1 MPTNTVKNKKY
12 IVKYK
17 AINIYKRENVMKRIY
32 NYLKKD
38 AVLTIS
44 WVLAIISMLFIK
56 PDKAYA
62 GYIDWRSLGILWSL
76 MIITKGYMQ
85 NGIFEK
91 IGHALLARTRK
102 MWQLIAVLVGL
113 NFFSSMIIT
122 NDVSLITF
130 VPFAIM
136 MLKQCG
142 RQELMIP
149 VVVLQTI
156 AANLGSMLT
165 PIGNPQNL
173 YLHGLAGTGIGE
185 FIMWLL
191 PYTIASALLLVIS
204 ILLIKNKNEIICIED
219 TDSEAA
225 HNTSVPRV
233 MAYSVL
239 FVLALLVVARV
250 LTWYIL
256 AAAVLITVLLLE
268 KNVLAKAD
276 YALLLTFIGFF
287 IFTGNMGRVE
297 PVAHFLAG
305 IVNGWELEAGI
316 ITSQCISNVPAALLL
331 SEFTDNIKNLAI
343 GVNIGGLGTLIAS
356 MASLI
361 SYKLYANEVP
371 EKKGKYFAAFTVYNI
386 IFLVV
391 LYVFTKLI

>member
-1 MPTNTVKNKKY
+1 
-12 IVKYK
+12 
-17 AINIYKRENVMKRIY
+17 MKRIY

-44 WVLAIISMLFIK
+44 WVLAIVSMFFIK

-91 IGHALLARTRK
+91 IGHALLTRTRK
-102 MWQLIAVLVGL
+102 MWQLVSVLVAL
-113 NFFSSMIIT
+113 CFFSSMLIT

-136 MLKQCG
+136 MLKQCD

-173 YLHGLAGTGIGE
+173 YLYGLAGVGAGQ

-191 PYTIASALLLVIS
+191 PYTIVSATLLM
-204 ILLIKNKNEIICIED
+204 ILKNKNADVSMKD
-219 TDSEAA
+219 TDDNSGQKA
-225 HNTSVPRV
+225 VPV
-233 MAYSVL
+233 NVL
-239 FVLALLVVARV
+239 LYTILFIIALLVVARV
-250 LTWYIL
+250 LPWY
-256 AAAVLITVLLLE
+256 VLTVLVLVTTFIIE
-268 KNVLAKAD
+268 RNVLLKAD
-276 YALLLTFIGFF
+276 YALLLTFVGFF
-287 IFTGNMGRVE
+287 IFTGNMGRIE
-297 PVAHFLAG
+297 PVALFLSG
-305 IVNGWELEAGI
+305 IADGREIGVGI

-331 SEFTDNIKNLAI
+331 SGFTHNIKNLAL

-361 SYKLYANEVP
+361 SYKQYVNEVP
-371 EKKGKYFAAFTVYNI
+371 DGKGKYFVTFTVYNV
-386 IFLVV
+386 IFLIV
-391 LYVFTKLI
+391 LYACTKFI

>member
-173 YLHGLAGTGIGE
+173 YLYGLAGKGIGE

-191 PYTIASALLLVIS
+191 PYTIVSALLLVIS

-256 AAAVLITVLLLE
+256 AAVVLITVLLLE

-305 IVNGWELEAGI
+305 IVNGRELEAGI

>member
-1 MPTNTVKNKKY
+1 
-12 IVKYK
+12 
-17 AINIYKRENVMKRIY
+17 MKRIY

-44 WVLAIISMLFIK
+44 WVLAIVSMFFIK

-91 IGHALLARTRK
+91 IGHALLTRTRK

-165 PIGNPQNL
+165 
-173 YLHGLAGTGIGE
+173 
-185 FIMWLL
+185 
-191 PYTIASALLLVIS
+191 
-204 ILLIKNKNEIICIED
+204 
-219 TDSEAA
+219 
-225 HNTSVPRV
+225 R
-233 MAYSVL
+233 
-239 FVLALLVVARV
+239 
-250 LTWYIL
+250 YIL
-256 AAAVLITVLLLE
+256 AAVVLITVLLLE

-305 IVNGWELEAGI
+305 IVNGRELEAGI

>member
-173 YLHGLAGTGIGE
+173 YLYGLAGKGIGE

-191 PYTIASALLLVIS
+191 PYTIVSALLLVIS

-305 IVNGWELEAGI
+305 IVNSRELEVGI

-331 SEFTDNIKNLAI
+331 SGFTDNIKNLSI

-371 EKKGKYFAAFTVYNI
+371 EKKGKYFAVFTVYNI

>member
-173 YLHGLAGTGIGE
+173 YLYGLAGKGIGE

-191 PYTIASALLLVIS
+191 PYTIVSALLLVIS

-297 PVAHFLAG
+297 SVAHFLAG
-305 IVNGWELEAGI
+305 IVNSRELEVGI

-331 SEFTDNIKNLAI
+331 SGFTDNIKNLSI

-371 EKKGKYFAAFTVYNI
+371 EKKGKYFAVFTVYNI

>member
-17 AINIYKRENVMKRIY
+17 AITIYKRENVMKRIY

-44 WVLAIISMLFIK
+44 WVLAIISMFFIK

-102 MWQLIAVLVGL
+102 MWQLIVVLVGL

-173 YLHGLAGTGIGE
+173 YLYGLAGTGIGE

-371 EKKGKYFAAFTVYNI
+371 EKKGKYFAVFTVYNI

>member
-1 MPTNTVKNKKY
+1 M
-12 IVKYK
+12 
-17 AINIYKRENVMKRIY
+17 
-32 NYLKKD
+32 
-38 AVLTIS
+38 
-44 WVLAIISMLFIK
+44 
-56 PDKAYA
+56 
-62 GYIDWRSLGILWSL
+62 
-76 MIITKGYMQ
+76 
-85 NGIFEK
+85 
-91 IGHALLARTRK
+91 
-102 MWQLIAVLVGL
+102 
-113 NFFSSMIIT
+113 
-122 NDVSLITF
+122 SLITF

-173 YLHGLAGTGIGE
+173 YLYGLAGKGIGG

-191 PYTIASALLLVIS
+191 PYTIVSALILVIS

-239 FVLALLVVARV
+239 FILALLVVARV

-256 AAAVLITVLLLE
+256 AAVLITVLLLE

-305 IVNGWELEAGI
+305 IVNGRELEAGI

>member
-91 IGHALLARTRK
+91 IGHALLTRTRK

-173 YLHGLAGTGIGE
+173 YLYGLAGKGIGE

-191 PYTIASALLLVIS
+191 PYTIVSALLLVIS

-239 FVLALLVVARV
+239 FILALLVVARV

-305 IVNGWELEAGI
+305 IVNGRELEVGI

-331 SEFTDNIKNLAI
+331 SGFTDNIKNLSI

>member
-17 AINIYKRENVMKRIY
+17 AITIYKRENVMKRIY

-91 IGHALLARTRK
+91 IGHALLTRTRK

-173 YLHGLAGTGIGE
+173 YLYGLAGKGIGG

-191 PYTIASALLLVIS
+191 PYTIVSALLLVIS

-239 FVLALLVVARV
+239 FILALLVVARA

-305 IVNGWELEAGI
+305 IVNGRELEAGI

>member
-17 AINIYKRENVMKRIY
+17 AITIYKRENVMKRIY

-173 YLHGLAGTGIGE
+173 YLYGLAGTGIGE

-305 IVNGWELEAGI
+305 IVNGRELEAGI

-371 EKKGKYFAAFTVYNI
+371 EKKGKYFAAFMVYNI

>member
-1 MPTNTVKNKKY
+1 
-12 IVKYK
+12 
-17 AINIYKRENVMKRIY
+17 MKRIY

-44 WVLAIISMLFIK
+44 WVLAIVSMFFIK

-62 GYIDWRSLGILWSL
+62 GYIDWRLLGILWSL

-91 IGHALLARTRK
+91 IGHALLTRTRK

-173 YLHGLAGTGIGE
+173 YLYGLAGKGIGG

-191 PYTIASALLLVIS
+191 PYTIVSALLLVIS

-239 FVLALLVVARV
+239 FILALLVVARV

-256 AAAVLITVLLLE
+256 AAAGIHPICPGETRYELTSPAFGKVTFRLE
-268 KNVLAKAD
+268 DGKTFSIVAKNNSKKNIYIQRAWLNDKEYNQCFIDHADIAK
-276 YALLLTFIGFF
+276 G
-287 IFTGNMGRVE
+287 
-297 PVAHFLAG
+297 
-305 IVNGWELEAGI
+305 
-316 ITSQCISNVPAALLL
+316 
-331 SEFTDNIKNLAI
+331 
-343 GVNIGGLGTLIAS
+343 GTLTLE
-356 MASLI
+356 MG
-361 SYKLYANEVP
+361 P
-371 EKKGKYFAAFTVYNI
+371 EPMKSWGTGAE
-386 IFLVV
+386 
-391 LYVFTKLI
+391 

>member
-17 AINIYKRENVMKRIY
+17 AITIYKRENVMKRIY

-44 WVLAIISMLFIK
+44 WVLAIISMFFIK

-102 MWQLIAVLVGL
+102 MWQLIVVLVGL

-173 YLHGLAGTGIGE
+173 YLYGLAGTGIGE

-371 EKKGKYFAAFTVYNI
+371 EKKEKYFAAFTVYNI

>member
-1 MPTNTVKNKKY
+1 
-12 IVKYK
+12 
-17 AINIYKRENVMKRIY
+17 MKRIY

-371 EKKGKYFAAFTVYNI
+371 EKKGKIFCRIYSLQYNI
-386 IFLVV
+386 SSGAVCVYEIDITYGKSYIKQEGKKCMDVQVV
-391 LYVFTKLI
+391 EPS

>member
-76 MIITKGYMQ
+76 MIITKGHMQ

-173 YLHGLAGTGIGE
+173 YLYGLAGTGIGE

-268 KNVLAKAD
+268 KNVLTKAD

-305 IVNGWELEAGI
+305 IVNGRELEAGI

-331 SEFTDNIKNLAI
+331 SGFTDNIKNLSI

-361 SYKLYANEVP
+361 SYKLYVNEVP

>member
-225 HNTSVPRV
+225 HNTAVPRV

-371 EKKGKYFAAFTVYNI
+371 EKKGKYFAVFTVYNI

>member
-173 YLHGLAGTGIGE
+173 YLYGLAGKGIGE

-191 PYTIASALLLVIS
+191 PYTIVSALLLVIS

-297 PVAHFLAG
+297 SVAHFLAG
-305 IVNGWELEAGI
+305 IVKSRELEVGI

-331 SEFTDNIKNLAI
+331 SGFTDNIKNLSI

-371 EKKGKYFAAFTVYNI
+371 EKKGKYFAVFTVYNI

>member
-76 MIITKGYMQ
+76 MIITKGHMQ

-371 EKKGKYFAAFTVYNI
+371 EKKGKYFAVFTVYNI

>member
-1 MPTNTVKNKKY
+1 
-12 IVKYK
+12 
-17 AINIYKRENVMKRIY
+17 
-32 NYLKKD
+32 
-38 AVLTIS
+38 
-44 WVLAIISMLFIK
+44 
-56 PDKAYA
+56 
-62 GYIDWRSLGILWSL
+62 
-76 MIITKGYMQ
+76 
-85 NGIFEK
+85 
-91 IGHALLARTRK
+91 
-102 MWQLIAVLVGL
+102 
-113 NFFSSMIIT
+113 MIIT

-173 YLHGLAGTGIGE
+173 YLYGLAGKGIGE

-191 PYTIASALLLVIS
+191 PYTIVSALLLVIS

-239 FVLALLVVARV
+239 FILALLVVARV

-268 KNVLAKAD
+268 KNVLTKAD

-305 IVNGWELEAGI
+305 IVNG
-316 ITSQCISNVPAALLL
+316 QCISNVPAALLL
-331 SEFTDNIKNLAI
+331 SGFTDNIKNLSI

-371 EKKGKYFAAFTVYNI
+371 EKKGKYFAVFTVYNI

>member
-17 AINIYKRENVMKRIY
+17 AITIYKRENVMKRIY

-305 IVNGWELEAGI
+305 IVNSRELEVGI

-331 SEFTDNIKNLAI
+331 SGFTDNIKNLSI

-371 EKKGKYFAAFTVYNI
+371 EKKGKYFAVFTVYNI

>member
-371 EKKGKYFAAFTVYNI
+371 EKKGKYFVVFTVYNI

>member
-1 MPTNTVKNKKY
+1 
-12 IVKYK
+12 
-17 AINIYKRENVMKRIY
+17 MKRIIY
-32 NYLKKD
+32 YFKKD
-38 AVLTIS
+38 IVLTVS
-44 WVLAIISMLFIK
+44 WGLAAASAFLVR
-56 PDKAYA
+56 PDKGYV

-173 YLHGLAGTGIGE
+173 YLYGLAGTGIGE

-305 IVNGWELEAGI
+305 IVNGRELEAGI

>member
-17 AINIYKRENVMKRIY
+17 AITIYKRENVMKRIY

-91 IGHALLARTRK
+91 IGHVLLARTRK

-173 YLHGLAGTGIGE
+173 YLYGLAGTGIGE

-305 IVNGWELEAGI
+305 IVNSRELEVGI

-331 SEFTDNIKNLAI
+331 SGFTDNIKNLSI

-371 EKKGKYFAAFTVYNI
+371 EKKGKYFAVFTVYNI

>member
-17 AINIYKRENVMKRIY
+17 AITIYKRENVMKRIY

-173 YLHGLAGTGIGE
+173 YLYGLAGTGIGE

-371 EKKGKYFAAFTVYNI
+371 EKKGKYFAVFTVYNI

>member
-1 MPTNTVKNKKY
+1 
-12 IVKYK
+12 
-17 AINIYKRENVMKRIY
+17 MKRIY

-44 WVLAIISMLFIK
+44 WVLAIVSMFFIK

-91 IGHALLARTRK
+91 IGHALLTRTRK

-173 YLHGLAGTGIGE
+173 YLYGLAGKGIGE

-191 PYTIASALLLVIS
+191 PYTIVSALLLVIS

-239 FVLALLVVARV
+239 FILALLVVARV

-268 KNVLAKAD
+268 KN
-276 YALLLTFIGFF
+276 ALLLTFIGFF

-305 IVNGWELEAGI
+305 IVNSRELEVGI

-331 SEFTDNIKNLAI
+331 SGFTDNIKNLSI

-371 EKKGKYFAAFTVYNI
+371 EKKGKYFAVFTVYNI

>member
-1 MPTNTVKNKKY
+1 
-12 IVKYK
+12 
-17 AINIYKRENVMKRIY
+17 
-32 NYLKKD
+32 
-38 AVLTIS
+38 
-44 WVLAIISMLFIK
+44 
-56 PDKAYA
+56 
-62 GYIDWRSLGILWSL
+62 

-91 IGHALLARTRK
+91 IGHALLTRTRK

-173 YLHGLAGTGIGE
+173 YLYGLAGKGIGE

-191 PYTIASALLLVIS
+191 PYTIVSALLLVIS

-239 FVLALLVVARV
+239 FILALLVVARV

-256 AAAVLITVLLLE
+256 AAAVLNGITAGE
-268 KNVLAKAD
+268 KCACEGRLCTTINIYRILHIPQAIWEG
-276 YALLLTFIGFF
+276 LNLWH
-287 IFTGNMGRVE
+287 IFLQESWNSR
-297 PVAHFLAG
+297 
-305 IVNGWELEAGI
+305 ELEVGI
-316 ITSQCISNVPAALLL
+316 ITSQV
-331 SEFTDNIKNLAI
+331 
-343 GVNIGGLGTLIAS
+343 
-356 MASLI
+356 
-361 SYKLYANEVP
+361 
-371 EKKGKYFAAFTVYNI
+371 
-386 IFLVV
+386 
-391 LYVFTKLI
+391 

>member
-305 IVNGWELEAGI
+305 IVNSRELEVGI

-331 SEFTDNIKNLAI
+331 SGFTDNIKNLAI

-371 EKKGKYFAAFTVYNI
+371 EKKGKYFAVFTVYNI

>member
-17 AINIYKRENVMKRIY
+17 AITIYKRENVMKRIY

-173 YLHGLAGTGIGE
+173 YLYGLAGKGIGE

-305 IVNGWELEAGI
+305 IVNGRELEAGI

-371 EKKGKYFAAFTVYNI
+371 EKKEKYFAAFTVYNI